1 MYSLILCL
9 RPGSAGG
16 LPLCMLHDVFRK
28 FQRENSVLLPNSMM
42 TTEPMP
48 TEVVAAQIAASCLR
62 RDMG

>member
-1 MYSLILCL
+1 
-9 RPGSAGG
+9 
-16 LPLCMLHDVFRK
+16 MLHDVFRK

-48 TEVVAAQIAASCLR
+48 TEVVAAHIAASCLR